1 MIDKIV
7 FTFEF
12 KTLTKFV
19 KTMKNNKLFYNENIF
34 NFLIFITYFWKIIKS
49 LVIQFYVSSVTIN
62 NNCGIYSKMCNN
74 LIFNHIFMI
83 LVFLVQ

>member
-19 KTMKNNKLFYNENIF
+19 ITMKNNKLFYNENIF
-34 NFLIFITYFWKIIKS
+34 NFLIFITNF
-49 LVIQFYVSSVTIN
+49 
-62 NNCGIYSKMCNN
+62 
-74 LIFNHIFMI
+74 
-83 LVFLVQ
+83 